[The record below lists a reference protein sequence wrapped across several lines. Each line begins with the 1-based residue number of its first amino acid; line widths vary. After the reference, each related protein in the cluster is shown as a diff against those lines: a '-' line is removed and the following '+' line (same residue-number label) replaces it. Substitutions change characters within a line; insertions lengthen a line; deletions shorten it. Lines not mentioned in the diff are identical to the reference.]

1 MKNRFRLVRRGTRG
15 GTFYFYDRK
24 TRKRSSL
31 GTSDPDA
38 AAEIVAAKNNAE
50 RQPMLNLQLARAY
63 LQGSDS
69 TMNKRT

>member
-24 TRKRSSL
+24 TRRRSSL

-38 AAEIVAAKNNAE
+38 AAEIVAA
-50 RQPMLNLQLARAY
+50 L
-63 LQGSDS
+63 SV
-69 TMNKRT
+69 

>member
-15 GTFYFYDRK
+15 GTFYCYDRK

-31 GTSDPDA
+31 GTSGPDV

-50 RQPMLNLQLARAY
+50 RQPMLTWR
-63 LQGSDS
+63 
-69 TMNKRT
+69 